1 MEWTRITRGD
11 VEPVAVNKPYRDYV
25 NFEIKLSAV
34 PPEPW
39 AHAFANPEGVQISGG
54 LRAPLL
60 SGSTIYLSLPLSDLE
75 ARVKEVDARIA
86 YTNDFYEKRV
96 LPELRREEAV
106 QEEQHL
112 ADKALLDEAR
122 NRAKNL

>member
-1 MEWTRITRGD
+1 MQWTRITRGD

-34 PPEPW
+34 PPDAW
-39 AHAFANPEGVQISGG
+39 GRAFANPEGVEMSGG
-54 LRAPLL
+54 LRAPRL
-60 SGSTIYLSLPLSDLE
+60 SGSTIYLSLPLTELE

-86 YTNDFYEKRV
+86 FANDFYEKRV
-96 LPELRREEAV
+96 LPDLRREEAI
-106 QEEQHL
+106 QEEQRL
-112 ADKALLDEAR
+112 ADKALMDEAR